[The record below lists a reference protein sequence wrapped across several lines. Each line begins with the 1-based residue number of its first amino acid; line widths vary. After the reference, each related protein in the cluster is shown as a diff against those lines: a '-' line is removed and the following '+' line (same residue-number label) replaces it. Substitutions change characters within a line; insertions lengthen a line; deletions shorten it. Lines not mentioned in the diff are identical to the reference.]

1 MIKYKE
7 EYLRNKKEL
16 IMEQNKMDK
25 VILMIQPIKMEKNQ
39 KVKNNIILMKNLML
53 MEKINKKVKRK
64 INNKKKGN
72 LNH

>member
-16 IMEQNKMDK
+16 IIEQNKMDK

-64 INNKKKGN
+64 INKKKKGN